1 VDSPEEVA
9 GRPVIN
15 FRGPKV
21 GLGPPSRDNLLRHQK
36 WLNDFEVNR
45 TLHRASLP
53 VTFESAAAWLGGFA
67 SQENRTSFTIY
78 ELTTLRPI
86 GNSGLFQISHSRRCA
101 HFGIMIGEKDYWG
114 RGYGTETTI
123 LMLDYAFRFLG
134 LHNVQLGVYAYNE
147 RAIGAYTRA
156 GYRVIGRVRE
166 SHRLNGRAYDT
177 IFMDCLASEFLAR
190 WPDPVAK
197 IGDID

>member
-1 VDSPEEVA
+1 
-9 GRPVIN
+9 VIN
-15 FRGPKV
+15 FHGQKV
-21 GLGPPSRDNLLRHQK
+21 GLGPPSRENLPAYQK

-45 TLHRASLP
+45 TLNRASRPL
-53 VTFESAAAWLGGFA
+53 TFEGAEAWLGGFA

-78 ELTTLRPI
+78 ELATLRPI
-86 GNSGLFQISHSRRCA
+86 GNAGLFGISPGRRCA
-101 HFGIMIGEKDYWG
+101 HFGIMIGEKDCWG
-114 RGYGTETTI
+114 RGYGTETGL

-134 LHNVQLGVYAYNE
+134 LHSVQLGVYAYNE
-147 RAIGAYTRA
+147 RAIGAYARA